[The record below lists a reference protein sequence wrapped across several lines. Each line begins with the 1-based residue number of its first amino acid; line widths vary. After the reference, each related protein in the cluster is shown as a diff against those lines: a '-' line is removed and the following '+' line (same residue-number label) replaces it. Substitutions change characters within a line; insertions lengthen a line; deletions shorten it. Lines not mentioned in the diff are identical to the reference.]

1 MYNYRIKFADGQI
14 FKNDYSMTEEK
25 ALAAVSEIIA
35 EQAKAGNSIVSVKI
49 EKVA

>member
-1 MYNYRIKFADGQI
+1 MYNYKIKFTDGQT

-25 ALAAVSEIIA
+25 TLAEVAAIIA

-49 EKVA
+49 DKVA